1 MKTVLLMLNGA
12 TLDGQPHLLE
22 FLIGNLKWLTT
33 NNPFQ
38 CISFD
43 HVLAEKM
50 HISSQTVNYRPHI
63 ASHLLPGFQNGT
75 SSLPGN

>member
-1 MKTVLLMLNGA
+1 MLNGA

-22 FLIGNLKWLTT
+22 FLIGNSKWLTT

-43 HVLAEKM
+43 HVLMKIKICE
-50 HISSQTVNYRPHI
+50 S
-63 ASHLLPGFQNGT
+63 
-75 SSLPGN
+75 

>member
-1 MKTVLLMLNGA
+1 MLNGA

-43 HVLAEKM
+43 HVLRLNTYALEQQ
-50 HISSQTVNYRPHI
+50 IR
-63 ASHLLPGFQNGT
+63 T
-75 SSLPGN
+75 SIM

>member
-22 FLIGNLKWLTT
+22 FLIGNSKWLTT

-38 CISFD
+38 CISFE
-43 HVLAEKM
+43 HVHKENSYLIFLKLKKKPYV
-50 HISSQTVNYRPHI
+50 ITY
-63 ASHLLPGFQNGT
+63 L
-75 SSLPGN
+75 

>member
-1 MKTVLLMLNGA
+1 MLNGA

-43 HVLAEKM
+43 HVLL
-50 HISSQTVNYRPHI
+50 SYFQSQ
-63 ASHLLPGFQNGT
+63 HLNSIYIQK
-75 SSLPGN
+75 

>member
-1 MKTVLLMLNGA
+1 MLNGA

-43 HVLAEKM
+43 HVLMKIKICE
-50 HISSQTVNYRPHI
+50 S
-63 ASHLLPGFQNGT
+63 
-75 SSLPGN
+75 

>member
-1 MKTVLLMLNGA
+1 MLNGA

-43 HVLAEKM
+43 HVL
-50 HISSQTVNYRPHI
+50 ILTFL
-63 ASHLLPGFQNGT
+63 SHYCYENNLMIIKWSPTATNAG
-75 SSLPGN
+75 

>member
-43 HVLAEKM
+43 HVL
-50 HISSQTVNYRPHI
+50 IW
-63 ASHLLPGFQNGT
+63 HLLVFLVDF
-75 SSLPGN
+75 S

>member
-1 MKTVLLMLNGA
+1 MLNGA

-38 CISFD
+38 CISFE
-43 HVLAEKM
+43 HVQQIIKLR
-50 HISSQTVNYRPHI
+50 ILFDI
-63 ASHLLPGFQNGT
+63 
-75 SSLPGN
+75 

>member
-43 HVLAEKM
+43 HVRGVLGLM
-50 HISSQTVNYRPHI
+50 GIFDFCSVPTPYI
-63 ASHLLPGFQNGT
+63 
-75 SSLPGN
+75 